1 MIGAFRNFELNQLA
15 IEKRPGRAFSVEEN
29 VVPAY
34 DELILI
40 ANKEQIDDSKLRRFV
55 DALEEGVQYL
65 VNHPDE
71 SWELFIKGERKNLDD
86 ELNRRAW
93 RDTLPRF
100 ALRPGALDQQ
110 RYHRF
115 ARFLQKQGAVKNV
128 PPLDSWAIEL
138 R

>member
-55 DALEEGVQYL
+55 DALEEGRTVSGQ
-65 VNHPDE
+65 PP
-71 SWELFIKGERKNLDD
+71 GRKL
-86 ELNRRAW
+86 
-93 RDTLPRF
+93 
-100 ALRPGALDQQ
+100 GIV
-110 RYHRF
+110 H
-115 ARFLQKQGAVKNV
+115 
-128 PPLDSWAIEL
+128 
-138 R
+138 